1 MLPFPPPGDLSYP
14 GTELVSPVTSE
25 LQADSLPTEPLGK
38 PSING
43 GKKKVKYS
51 HSVMSLYDAMG
62 CSPSGSAHAILQAR
76 TLEWIVISFSKGFSQ
91 PRDPTWVSCIGQT
104 SEPPGKPS
112 VIRTYCN

>member
-43 GKKKVKYS
+43 GKKKVKCS

-76 TLEWIVISFSKGFSQ
+76 TLEWVAFPCLRGSSQ
-91 PRDPTWVSCIGQT
+91 PGDQTQVSSIAGGFFT
-104 SEPPGKPS
+104 S
-112 VIRTYCN
+112 